1 MYVKRKVYVEL
12 TSEER
17 EILKNARDI
26 LQEFE
31 NFSSSE
37 QDNDLQELY
46 ENYLEYNTHDYA
58 LPTAI
63 DLISM
68 IIEKGEEDDEI

>member
-1 MYVKRKVYVEL
+1 MDVKRKAYIEL
-12 TSEER
+12 TSEEK
-17 EILKNARDI
+17 EILTKARDI

-46 ENYLEYNTHDYA
+46 ENHLDYNAHGYA

-68 IIEKGEEDDEI
+68 IIEKGEIDNEV

>member
-12 TSEER
+12 TSEEK
-17 EILKNARDI
+17 EILTKARDI

-46 ENYLEYNTHDYA
+46 ENYLDYNTHDYA

-63 DLISM
+63 DLMSM
-68 IIEKGEEDDEI
+68 IIQEGEVDNEI

>member
-12 TSEER
+12 TSEEK
-17 EILKNARDI
+17 EILTKARDI

-46 ENYLEYNTHDYA
+46 ENYLAYNTHDYA

-63 DLISM
+63 DLMSM
-68 IIEKGEEDDEI
+68 ITQEGEVDNEI

>member
-1 MYVKRKVYVEL
+1 MYLKRKVYVEL
-12 TSEER
+12 KSEEK
-17 EILKNARDI
+17 EILTKARDI

-46 ENYLEYNTHDYA
+46 ENYLDYNTHDYA

-68 IIEKGEEDDEI
+68 IIQEGEIDDEI

>member
-1 MYVKRKVYVEL
+1 MDVKRKVYVEL
-12 TSEER
+12 TSEEK
-17 EILKNARDI
+17 EILTKARDI

-46 ENYLEYNTHDYA
+46 ESHLAYNTHDYA

-63 DLISM
+63 DFISM
-68 IIEKGEEDDEI
+68 IIQEGEINNEI